1 VPGVIIDR
9 DTMVLLSSKANIGQ
23 RTIWYQV
30 PSGFDRIVVHSSSE
44 RSKDTPVAYP
54 ILEQASSP
62 S

>member
-1 VPGVIIDR
+1 MPDVTIDR
-9 DTMVLLSSKANIGQ
+9 ETRVLLSSKANIGQ

-44 RSKDTPVAYP
+44 RSKDTPVANL
-54 ILEQASSP
+54 ILEQAPWP